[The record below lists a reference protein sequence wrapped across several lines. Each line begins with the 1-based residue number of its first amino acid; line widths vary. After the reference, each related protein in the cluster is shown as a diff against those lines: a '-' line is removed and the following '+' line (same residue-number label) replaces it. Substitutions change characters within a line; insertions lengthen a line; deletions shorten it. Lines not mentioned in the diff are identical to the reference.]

1 MKEIEENLNRGFDW
15 VLDQISHGNTIE
27 GLIKG
32 RVWYGLEQVKEWKS
46 KFGYQFHIY
55 SNDHFIDKKPHFH
68 ILNQSES
75 IDCKLFFDG
84 VIIECKGQSKLSK
97 KVHKAVKYFISDSKR
112 QHLLIDLWNNKNPS
126 LQVRI

>member
-1 MKEIEENLNRGFDW
+1 MKEIEDKLNQDFDW

-32 RVWYGLEQVKEWKS
+32 RKWYGLEQVKDWKS

-68 ILNQSES
+68 IVNQSES

-84 VIIECKGQSKLSK
+84 VLIECKGKSKLSK
-97 KVHKAVKYFISDSKR
+97 KVHQAIKYFIADSKR
-112 QHLLIDLWNNKNPS
+112 QVLLINLWNKKNPN
-126 LQVRI
+126 LQVSI

>member
-1 MKEIEENLNRGFDW
+1 MKEIEDNLNRGLDW
-15 VLDQISHGNTIE
+15 ILDQISHGNTIE

-68 ILNQSES
+68 IVNQSES

-84 VIIECKGQSKLSK
+84 ALIECKGQSKLSK
-97 KVHKAVKYFISDSKR
+97 KVHRAIKYFISDSKR
-112 QHLLIDLWNNKNPS
+112 QDLLIELWNKKNPS